1 MKTNVF
7 SIDGSQSAKTIELND
22 EVFNREV
29 SEGTIYYAVNN
40 ELANRRVGTASTK
53 TRGEVNFSNAKP
65 YRQKGTGGNA
75 RAGDRKSPVW
85 VGGGTIFGPK
95 PRDYSYVLPKKMK
108 RLAMKS
114 LLSKGVQEERLV
126 VVEDFSIESGKTKE
140 LNQIL
145 KNFVA
150 DEKRT
155 VLILGDDDTMTRR
168 AARNIPYLRVLS
180 YNRLSAKE
188 LLYGR
193 KLLVLESAA
202 KGLNEF
208 YGDKQGDQK

>member
-53 TRGEVNFSNAKP
+53 TRGEVKFSNAKP
-65 YRQKGTGGNA
+65 YRQKGTGNA
-75 RAGDRKSPVW
+75 RAGDRKSPIW

-95 PRDYSYVLPKKMK
+95 PRDYSYALPKKMK

>member
-65 YRQKGTGGNA
+65 YRQKGTAGNA

-85 VGGGTIFGPK
+85 VGGGTIFGPR